1 MFVRKCDFISPL
13 ITLYYKGETRH
24 SSIFSGLIS
33 ILLIIL
39 VLYICIF
46 ISFDFLFK
54 INPTSF
60 YFITKIKDIGIIP
73 LNQNYFFHYIT
84 FIDEGRKDDVFDD
97 KLLSVIGM
105 NNPSINLFLYNE
117 ISEYNFS
124 HWKYERCKYL
134 NKSNKDIIIG
144 KYFNNSLC
152 LSKYY
157 DNENKKI
164 INIED
169 DNFPYPSLQNN
180 LEKEY
185 FVNYGIIIKEC
196 ENNTLYNNNSCYEKE
211 ISNKK
216 KHDLNMKYIFNY
228 FSNFIDVENYKHPI
242 ETQLNNITYNYNSL
256 YINIHEINLHQTI
269 VRTSDG
275 ILFDNK
281 KLLKTNNIDSFFDE
295 NIINNYN
302 KFIDLINI
310 KMLNKAE
317 IYHREY
323 KKLQDIAGSVDGMI
337 ELVILIIEFINNY
350 FYHDFRIVNDLN
362 DVIGKKVKKLKL
374 NQFKI
379 DSSNISECKNINQVF
394 NNNFISDNRLSSKF
408 LGLPNLNLNLNPNPI
423 HKISSMRLKHV
434 KMGTDDFF
442 PKLQTSYETK
452 IVSNFQEISY
462 YQFIVN
468 HLICFKKK
476 QGKYLEK
483 ILTLRK
489 RILSE
494 ERLLKNYWKIKILD
508 EGLLD
513 IKIKSENQSLNS
525 LNDMIQ
531 NKNK

>member
-1 MFVRKCDFISPL
+1 MIIRSVDFISPL

-33 ILLIIL
+33 IILIIL

-60 YFITKIKDIGIIP
+60 YFITKIKDIGIIN

-84 FIDEGRKDDVFDD
+84 FIDEERKEDVFDD
-97 KLLSVIGM
+97 KLFSVIGM

-134 NKSNKDIIIG
+134 NKTNKDIIN
-144 KYFNNSLC
+144 KQYFNNSLC

-164 INIED
+164 ISIED
-169 DNFPYPSLQNN
+169 TNFPYPSLENN

-185 FVNYGIIIKEC
+185 LVNYGIIIKEC
-196 ENNTLYNNNSCYEKE
+196 ENNIIYNNNSCYDKE
-211 ISNKK
+211 MLNKK
-216 KHDLNMKYIFNY
+216 KYDLHMKYIFNY

-242 ETQLNNITYNYNSL
+242 ETQLNNKSYNYNSL
-256 YINIHEINLHQTI
+256 YINLHEINLHQTI

-281 KLLKTNNIDSFFDE
+281 KILKTNNIDSFFDE
-295 NIINNYN
+295 NLLNNHS
-302 KFIDLINI
+302 KLFDLINI

-337 ELVILIIEFINNY
+337 ELVIFIIEFINNF

-362 DVIGKKVKKLKL
+362 DVIDKKVQKIKH

-379 DSSNISECKNINQVF
+379 DSSNISESKNINQVL
-394 NNNFISDNRLSSKF
+394 NNNFISDNRNSSKF
-408 LGLPNLNLNLNPNPI
+408 LGLPNLNLNLNLNPNPI
-423 HKISSMRLKHV
+423 SKISSMRLKHG
-434 KMGTDDFF
+434 KMGIDDFY
-442 PKLQTSYETK
+442 PKSQTLYETK
-452 IVSNFQEISY
+452 IVSGYQEIRY
-462 YQFIVN
+462 YQFFIN

-476 QGKYLEK
+476 KGKYLEK
-483 ILTLRK
+483 ILALRK

-513 IKIKSENQSLNS
+513 IKFKSENQSFNS
-525 LNDMIQ
+525 LNDLI
-531 NKNK
+531 KKK

>member
-33 ILLIIL
+33 IILIIL

-60 YFITKIKDIGIIP
+60 YFITKIKDIGIIN

-84 FIDEGRKDDVFDD
+84 FIDEERKEDVFDD
-97 KLLSVIGM
+97 KLFSVIGM

-134 NKSNKDIIIG
+134 NKTNKDIIN
-144 KYFNNSLC
+144 KQYFNNSLC

-164 INIED
+164 ISIED
-169 DNFPYPSLQNN
+169 TNFPYPSLENN

-185 FVNYGIIIKEC
+185 LVNYGIIIKEC
-196 ENNTLYNNNSCYEKE
+196 ENNTIYNNNSCYEKKML
-211 ISNKK
+211 NKK
-216 KHDLNMKYIFNY
+216 KYDLHMKYIFNY

-242 ETQLNNITYNYNSL
+242 ETQLNNKSYNYNSL
-256 YINIHEINLHQTI
+256 YINLHEINLHQTI

-281 KLLKTNNIDSFFDE
+281 KIKKTNNIDSFFDE
-295 NIINNYN
+295 NLLNNHS
-302 KFIDLINI
+302 KLFDLINI

-337 ELVILIIEFINNY
+337 ELVIF
-350 FYHDFRIVNDLN
+350 
-362 DVIGKKVKKLKL
+362 
-374 NQFKI
+374 
-379 DSSNISECKNINQVF
+379 SNISESKNINQVL
-394 NNNFISDNRLSSKF
+394 NNNFISDNRNSSKF
-408 LGLPNLNLNLNPNPI
+408 LGLPNLNLNLNLNPNPI
-423 HKISSMRLKHV
+423 SKISSMRLKHG
-434 KMGTDDFF
+434 KMGIDDFY
-442 PKLQTSYETK
+442 PKSQTLYETK
-452 IVSNFQEISY
+452 IVSGYQEIRY
-462 YQFIVN
+462 YQFFIN

-476 QGKYLEK
+476 KGKYLEK
-483 ILTLRK
+483 ILALRK

-513 IKIKSENQSLNS
+513 IKFKSENQSFNS
-525 LNDMIQ
+525 LNDLI
-531 NKNK
+531 KKK